1 MNAKEYWSQRPRDGQ
16 YYKIVRPKLEQWR
29 RDNHIH
35 ERCCVHHRDDNDE
48 VRLYNSQ
55 HYELWGCNLDGTFEY
70 GKYVVFMTTKEHA
83 SYHNAGEKNPRYGVV
98 FSDET
103 REKMRIAGQQKIF
116 TETHKLNISIA
127 CKGELNGF
135 YGKHHS
141 EEQRKKWSE
150 ERSGERNPCYGT
162 HHNEATKN
170 HMSTKRSLYWQSVK
184 DSYNKY
190 CVENPDTNISIREF
204 QKIYKTIIKND

>member
-29 RDNHIH
+29 RDNNIH

-48 VRLYNSQ
+48 VRLYNNQ

-70 GKYVVFMTTKEHA
+70 GKYVVFMTTKEHS
-83 SYHNAGEKNPRYGVV
+83 SYHSSGEKNGMYGLHH
-98 FSDET
+98 SDET
-103 REKMRIAGQQKIF
+103 REQMRISGRQKIF
-116 TETHKLNISIA
+116 TDEHKQNISIA

-141 EEQRKKWSE
+141 EEQRQKWSK
-150 ERSGERNPCYGT
+150 ERSGENNPRYGT
-162 HHNEATKN
+162 HHSDATKN
-170 HMSTKRSLYWQSVK
+170 QMSTKKSLYWQSMK